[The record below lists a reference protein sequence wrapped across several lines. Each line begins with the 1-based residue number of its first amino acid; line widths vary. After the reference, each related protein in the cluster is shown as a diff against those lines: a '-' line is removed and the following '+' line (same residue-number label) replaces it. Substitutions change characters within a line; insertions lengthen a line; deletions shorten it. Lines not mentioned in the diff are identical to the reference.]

1 MKKSGR
7 VQVKE
12 GNRPVTRADSW
23 MPRST
28 EQSAADVSSGRQN
41 DICDTVIYKK
51 KYIFVF
57 FPCFWHRNLNILGIS

>member
-7 VQVKE
+7 VQVRE
-12 GNRPVTRADSW
+12 GNRPVTHTDSW

-41 DICDTVIYKK
+41 DICDTMIYNEKH
-51 KYIFVF
+51 IFGF
-57 FPCFWHRNLNILGIS
+57 YPCFWHRNLNILEIS